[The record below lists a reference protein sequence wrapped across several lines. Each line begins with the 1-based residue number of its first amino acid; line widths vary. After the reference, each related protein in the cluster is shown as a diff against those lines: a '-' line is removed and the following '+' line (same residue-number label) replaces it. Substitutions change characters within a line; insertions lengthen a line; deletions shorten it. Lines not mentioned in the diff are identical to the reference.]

1 VKPVLFIPGF
11 PGSELR
17 DSTTKATVFPP
28 TLPTLIDPAKKNALI
43 QRLIKVP
50 GDLEAGPPIRDILGV
65 AKQAQSLYD
74 ILSGKFKYDTS
85 NLSADFS
92 AIGWDWRLGISHAA
106 VIEKL
111 AAEVSRLST
120 GGRKIVAIVHST
132 GGLVFRGFLAARPDL
147 ISRFEQVM
155 AFGVPWNG
163 TLEALY
169 AITKGE
175 SVGFLFARITAEQG
189 ATIMSHAQAAYDLL
203 PPDVLAD
210 PSWMSADYMRNLA
223 ASAHGPFPRDFDD
236 LPVTNVCGWGIET
249 WTSRAWD
256 HSKDAGDG
264 TVPIASSSWLRGV
277 NVRTVFLPIGAYATA
292 NIPYAH
298 TRIWDSP
305 PALQLFEEA
314 LNNAPRSPFLCAAP
328 DSDDY
333 IDYNADVDVRFSADI
348 PCNVTVDLGGS
359 HIPVA
364 VNSEGRGAFILKRAG
379 IQHNVGSDIFRFTVT
394 FRWNGG
400 QVSRAVLIKSV

>member
-11 PGSELR
+11 PASELR
-17 DSTTKATVFPP
+17 DTATKATVFPP
-28 TLPTLIDPAKKNALI
+28 TLSTLVDPAKKAALV

-74 ILSGKFKYDTS
+74 ILGGKFGYDTS
-85 NLSADFS
+85 HLSSDFS
-92 AIGWDWRLGISHAA
+92 AIGWDWRLSISHQT

-132 GGLVFRGFLAARPDL
+132 GGLVFRAFLDSRPDL
-147 ISRFEQVM
+147 ASRFEQVM

-169 AITKGE
+169 AITRGE
-175 SVGFLFARITAEQG
+175 SVGFLFARISAEQG

-210 PSWMSADYMRNLA
+210 TSWISADYMRQLA
-223 ASAHGPFPRDFDD
+223 SAAHGPFPQNFDA
-236 LPVTNVCGWGIET
+236 LPVTNVCGWGFDT
-249 WTSRAWD
+249 WTSRDWT
-256 HSKDAGDG
+256 HNKDAGDG
-264 TVPIASSSWLRGV
+264 TVPVTSSSWIQGA
-277 NVRTVFLPIGAYATA
+277 NVRTKFLPIGAYATA
-292 NIPYAH
+292 SIPYAH
-298 TRIWDSP
+298 ARIWDSP
-305 PALQLFEEA
+305 PVLQLFEEV
-314 LNNAPRSPFLCAAP
+314 LNDAPRGPFLCAAA
-328 DSDDY
+328 DSDDFV
-333 IDYNADVDVRFSADI
+333 DYNADVDVRFSSDV
-348 PCNVTVDLGGS
+348 PCDVTVDLGDS

-364 VNSEGRGAFILKRAG
+364 INAEGRGACILKRAG
-379 IQHNVGSDIFRFTVT
+379 IQHNVGNDIFRFTIT
-394 FRWNGG
+394 FRWSGG
-400 QVSRAVLIKSV
+400 AASRAVLIKSV